1 MATQKQI
8 EANRKN
14 ARKSTGPKSPA
25 GKAKSSMNALKHG
38 LSTPYGLLPNES
50 EEEYAYHR
58 EELLDELYPDS
69 TIEQYLADRIVYL
82 SWTLKRAAHFT
93 RVTLHNLLGE
103 TCGHPLPDDEHPD
116 IYLAR
121 MVVRD
126 FSSNHVME
134 RLEIYERR
142 IENSLYKT
150 MREYEKQKK
159 QSAQTRRSQ
168 PRPSFLPHDRTNPT
182 DCHLDRGEAE
192 RRDLAQEVDSTRN
205 EEPAHTESP
214 GGWDE
219 SHQSSHS
226 PLESPESNVGWDE
239 SHQSPLAASDEPRRS
254 SPDRQPSGL
263 PTSVLKERT
272 QFEDAETPNKS
283 RIHKDLRQHTPSDG
297 DSEQTRSDPDLVAN
311 SRLLSAILC
320 SDDAD

>member
-1 MATQKQI
+1 MATAKQI
-8 EANRKN
+8 AANRKN
-14 ARKSTGPKSPA
+14 AKKSTGPRTPE
-25 GKAKSSMNALKHG
+25 GKVRSSMNALKHG
-38 LSTPYGLLPNES
+38 LSTPYGLLPGES

-93 RVTLHNLLGE
+93 RVTLHELLGE
-103 TCGHPLPDDEHPD
+103 TSGHPLPDDEHPD
-116 IYLAR
+116 VYLAR

-126 FSSNHVME
+126 FANNHVIE

-159 QSAQTRRSQ
+159 QSAQTRPSQ
-168 PRPSFLPHDRTNPT
+168 PRPSSLPHDGTNPT

-192 RRDLAQEVDSTRN
+192 RRDLAREVDSTRT

-214 GGWDE
+214 VAWDESHHSIPAASDE
-219 SHQSSHS
+219 SHQST
-226 PLESPESNVGWDE
+226 P
-239 SHQSPLAASDEPRRS
+239 AASDEPHPS
-254 SPDRQPSGL
+254 DPDRQSLPLPTPPQGVLRRSPYALPTDPETRLKASCGL
-263 PTSVLKERT
+263 TSVLNKQT
-272 QFEDAETPNKS
+272 QFHDAKTAHN
-283 RIHKDLRQHTPSDG
+283 
-297 DSEQTRSDPDLVAN
+297 AN
-311 SRLLSAILC
+311 SNNDVHQRPQPGA
-320 SDDAD
+320 